1 MKIDLRVPGLLFIDT
16 PGHAAFANLR
26 RRGGSIADLAI
37 LVVDI
42 TKGLQEQTKES
53 LQLLSRRDIPFVVA
67 ANKVDLIPGWKPTD
81 LNSFKVAFERQARPV
96 REDLDERIYSLIGGL
111 SFLNVNSDL
120 FSRVT
125 SFEKTVALV
134 PVSAKTGEGISEL
147 LLVLLGLA
155 QTYLKEKLSLNKAP
169 AQGVVLEV
177 KEEEGMGTT
186 INAVIYD
193 GVLRASQRLVL
204 AGAQGPFS
212 IKIRG
217 ILLPK
222 PLDEMRDPRD
232 KFKPVETV
240 TAVAG
245 VKIIADD
252 LERTIS
258 GSPLYAID
266 GQNEEVLVQKVRE
279 ELEDLRIS
287 TDRVG
292 IILKAD
298 TLGSLEAAVQMLRER
313 GVSIRVADI
322 GEVARRDVVEADV
335 VKKKDELSGTIL
347 SFNLKVDSEI
357 EREANNLGIRIFKN
371 DVMFRLVDDYLDWV
385 EKTTK
390 EKEVQDFESLTKP
403 GRVRIMPGFVFR
415 RSDPAIVGI
424 EVLGGRIRPRT
435 QLLNVDGK
443 IVGTI
448 SQIQDKGRSL
458 EEAAKEAKVAISLKE
473 PTVGR
478 QIHEGESLYVAL
490 AEREARA
497 LSKTYV
503 HNLSEEERK
512 ILEETIEICRRSFPL
527 WAR

>member
-16 PGHAAFANLR
+16 PGHAAFVNLR
-26 RRGGSIADLAI
+26 RRGGSIADLAV

-42 TKGLQEQTKES
+42 TKGLQEQTRES
-53 LQLLSRRDIPFVVA
+53 LQLLARRRIPFVVA
-67 ANKVDLIPGWKPTD
+67 ANKVDLIPGWKVTG
-81 LNSFKVAFERQARPV
+81 LSSFKGTFERQARPV
-96 REDLDERIYSLIGGL
+96 REDLDERIYGLIGGL
-111 SFLNVNSDL
+111 SFLNINSDL

-125 SFEKTVALV
+125 AFDKIVALV
-134 PVSAKTGEGISEL
+134 PVSAKTGDGIAEL

-155 QTYLKEKLSLNKAP
+155 QTYLKDKLTLNRDP

-186 INAVIYD
+186 INAVVYD
-193 GVLRASQRLVL
+193 GVLKAGHKLVL

-212 IKIRG
+212 TKVRG

-232 KFKPVETV
+232 KFKPVEIV

-252 LERTIS
+252 LGRTIS

-266 GQNEEVLVQKVRE
+266 GQNEEVLFQRVKE
-279 ELEDLRIS
+279 ELEDLRII
-287 TDRVG
+287 TDKVG

-298 TLGSLEAAVQMLRER
+298 TLGSLEAAVQLLRER

-335 VKKKDELSGTIL
+335 VKKKDELSGAIL
-347 SFNLKVDSEI
+347 AFNLRVDSEV
-357 EREANNLGIRIFKN
+357 EREANNLGIRIFKH
-371 DVMFRLVDDYLDWV
+371 DVVFRLIEDYLDWV
-385 EKTTK
+385 EKTTM
-390 EKEVQDFESLTKP
+390 EREVQDFGSLTKP
-403 GRVRIMPGFVFR
+403 GRIRILPGFIFR
-415 RSDPAIVGI
+415 RSNPAIVGI
-424 EVLGGRIRPRT
+424 EVLGGRIRSKT
-435 QLLNVDGK
+435 QLLNADGK

-448 SQIQDKGRSL
+448 SQIQDKGQSL
-458 EEAAKEAKVAISLKE
+458 EEAGKEAKVAISLKE
-473 PTVGR
+473 PAVGR
-478 QIHEGESLYVAL
+478 QIHEGETLYVAL

-497 LSKTYV
+497 LSKTYL
-503 HNLSEEERK
+503 HNLSDEEKK
-512 ILEETIEICRRSFPL
+512 ILEETIEIYRRSYLL